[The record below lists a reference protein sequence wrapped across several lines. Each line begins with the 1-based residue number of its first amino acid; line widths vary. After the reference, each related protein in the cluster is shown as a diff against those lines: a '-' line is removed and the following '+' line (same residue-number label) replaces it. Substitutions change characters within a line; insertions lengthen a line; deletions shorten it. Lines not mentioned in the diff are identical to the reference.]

1 MSFLFLLYLLTTQ
14 SEAKGHILKFFM
26 FCRDNNYKP
35 MLYYTGHGEL
45 PTGNW
50 CFTDDTIGIE
60 ELFNWVPKG
69 CSYPTICSDA
79 CYSGTWAFYCCNKGV
94 TGFECL
100 SACRM
105 DQSAF
110 DTGSFNTTMNI
121 KEGIFHGS
129 PPI

>member
-1 MSFLFLLYLLTTQ
+1 MGKQIQDS
-14 SEAKGHILKFFM
+14 KFRQTWFV
-26 FCRDNNYKP
+26 
-35 MLYYTGHGEL
+35 T
-45 PTGNW
+45 
-50 CFTDDTIGIE
+50 
-60 ELFNWVPKG
+60 
-69 CSYPTICSDA
+69 A